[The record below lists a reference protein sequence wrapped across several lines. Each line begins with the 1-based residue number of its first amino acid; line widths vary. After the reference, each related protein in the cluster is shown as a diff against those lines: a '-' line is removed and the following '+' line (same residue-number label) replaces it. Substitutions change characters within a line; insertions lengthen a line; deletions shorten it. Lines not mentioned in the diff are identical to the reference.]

1 MCFKEFFMARPQKSR
16 TVHRPPVFS
25 MFRPNGVPPSILKEV
40 NLSIDE
46 FEAIRLADYE
56 GLEHEEAS
64 GLMGISRS
72 TFTRL
77 VEAARKKMSVFVVEG
92 ALLSIS
98 GGNIEF
104 NRNIIKCNECGAFSD
119 IDINN
124 ENGLCAACGSGSVTS
139 LAHLFGHGKCCRRS
153 GGCGKFNK

>member
-1 MCFKEFFMARPQKSR
+1 MARPQKSR
-16 TVHRPPVFS
+16 IVLRPPVFS

-56 GLEHEEAS
+56 KLEHEEAS
-64 GLMGISRS
+64 ELMGISRS

-77 VEAARKKMSVFVVEG
+77 IETARNKMSIFIVEG
-92 ALLSIS
+92 TLLSIS
-98 GGNIEF
+98 GGNIQF

-119 IDINN
+119 AEIES
-124 ENGLCAACGSGSVTS
+124 ENSRCTACGSENITS
-139 LAHLFGHGKCCRRS
+139 LADFFGHGKCCRKA

>member
-1 MCFKEFFMARPQKSR
+1 MPRPQKSR
-16 TVHRPPVFS
+16 TVMRPPVFS
-25 MFRPNGVPPSILKEV
+25 VFRPNGVPPSILKEI
-40 NLSIDE
+40 NMSLDE

-64 GLMGISRS
+64 VMMGISRS

-77 VEAARKKMSVFVVEG
+77 IETARKKMSVFVVEG

-104 NRNIIKCNECGAFSD
+104 NRNIINAM
-119 IDINN
+119 NAV
-124 ENGLCAACGSGSVTS
+124 LSVI
-139 LAHLFGHGKCCRRS
+139 
-153 GGCGKFNK
+153 